1 MSDSLPTLTKRD
13 RFLRACRG
21 QPCDRPPVWFMRQA
35 GRFLPEYREV
45 RAKVDFLTLCKTPE
59 LAAEVTFQP
68 LRRFGFDAAI
78 LFSDILVV
86 PEAMGLK
93 LSFGAGE
100 GPRFADPVRS
110 RDDLARLR
118 AIDPGRDLAYVPA
131 AIRAIKAG
139 LPDGEALIGF
149 AGAPFTLACYMVEGE
164 GSASFARVRTMMHAD
179 RETYDALM
187 RRLAD
192 AVADYLLAQVEAGA
206 DAVQL
211 FDTWAGLLD
220 GPTWAARVAPH
231 VRTVLERLAGAG
243 VPRIYFAAGGAHLLP
258 HLATLGME
266 VAGVDWRS
274 PLTVGARAAAARHR
288 GAGQPRPGAAARPGR
303 GRRGAGARDPRRGRR
318 RSRPH
323 LQPGARR
330 AAGHP
335 ARDRVGRRR
344 GGARLP
350 VAALDIEEGAM
361 DERLYDLV
369 LKYDRPGA
377 ALHQLP
383 DRPRVARRLRPR
395 RLRRRP
401 GRGRRRARPAAGA
414 VRARAV
420 LRGALHLLRLQ
431 RGHHA
436 AARDRRPVPRP
447 ARAGDRPGGRPAR
460 RRAAA

>member
-1 MSDSLPTLTKRD
+1 LNESLPNLTKRD

-45 RAKVDFLTLCKTPE
+45 RAKVDFLTLCKTPD

-100 GPRFADPVRS
+100 GPRFADPVRT

-118 AIDPGRDLAYVPA
+118 PIDPGRDLAYVPA

-220 GPTWAARVAPH
+220 GPTWAARVAPY
-231 VRTVLERLAGAG
+231 VRTVLERLDHAG

-274 PLTVGARAAAARHR
+274 PLTVARELLPPGTAVQGNLDPVLLLGPADTAVARAREILVEGDAAPGHIFNLGHGVLPDTPPATVSAVVEAAR
-288 GAGQPRPGAAARPGR
+288 GF
-303 GRRGAGARDPRRGRR
+303 
-318 RSRPH
+318 RSRH
-323 LQPGARR
+323 WT
-330 AAGHP
+330 
-335 ARDRVGRRR
+335 
-344 GGARLP
+344 
-350 VAALDIEEGAM
+350 
-361 DERLYDLV
+361 
-369 LKYDRPGA
+369 
-377 ALHQLP
+377 
-383 DRPRVARRLRPR
+383 
-395 RLRRRP
+395 
-401 GRGRRRARPAAGA
+401 
-414 VRARAV
+414 
-420 LRGALHLLRLQ
+420 
-431 RGHHA
+431 
-436 AARDRRPVPRP
+436 
-447 ARAGDRPGGRPAR
+447 
-460 RRAAA
+460 

>member
-1 MSDSLPTLTKRD
+1 MNGSLPNLTKRD

-100 GPRFADPVRS
+100 GPRFADPVRT

-118 AIDPGRDLAYVPA
+118 PIDPGRDLAYVPA

-164 GSASFARVRTMMHAD
+164 GSASFARVRTLMHAD

-231 VRTVLERLAGAG
+231 VRTVLERLAHAG

-274 PLTVGARAAAARHR
+274 PLTVARELLPPGTAVQGNLDPVLLFADREVLRREAAR
-288 GAGQPRPGAAARPGR
+288 
-303 GRRGAGARDPRRGRR
+303 
-318 RSRPH
+318 
-323 LQPGARR
+323 
-330 AAGHP
+330 
-335 ARDRVGRRR
+335 
-344 GGARLP
+344 
-350 VAALDIEEGAM
+350 
-361 DERLYDLV
+361 V
-369 LKYDRPGA
+369 LGE
-377 ALHQLP
+377 
-383 DRPRVARRLRPR
+383 V
-395 RLRRRP
+395 
-401 GRGRRRARPAAGA
+401 
-414 VRARAV
+414 
-420 LRGALHLLRLQ
+420 
-431 RGHHA
+431 
-436 AARDRRPVPRP
+436 
-447 ARAGDRPGGRPAR
+447 GGRPGHIFNLGHGILPGTPVDHVIALVDAVHELSAR
-460 RRAAA
+460 A